1 MSDIDFINLFLK
13 RIDEQYAH
21 FMEYIGV
28 KQMKLYNGDAFS
40 PDGEFPIIKLANISE
55 SLTITLNYFKIDDL
69 KNLRCLKLGVK
80 NLGFKALR
88 FILNDKEVNIE
99 FDGIYTNLFSLFELI
114 NSVEPHVIASKE

>member
-1 MSDIDFINLFLK
+1 MSKTMIDKMKNIYRDMERRDCYFSDSMSDIDFINLFLK
-13 RIDEQYAH
+13 HVDEKYAH
-21 FMEYIGV
+21 FMKYQGE
-28 KQMKLYNGDAFS
+28 KQIKLYKGDAFS

-88 FILNDKEVNIE
+88 R
-99 FDGIYTNLFSLFELI
+99 
-114 NSVEPHVIASKE
+114 